1 MQITFL
7 RDISLLPFCQGNIH
21 QQGTRLLLISIRMT
35 SRTKQIQVKIKVLQ
49 QSHIDAGPHMSLD
62 MRPVSF
68 EGANTERLKKRQGN
82 AVVSK
87 LERPIGKA
95 RRTDIYPDSN

>member
-1 MQITFL
+1 
-7 RDISLLPFCQGNIH
+7 
-21 QQGTRLLLISIRMT
+21 
-35 SRTKQIQVKIKVLQ
+35 
-49 QSHIDAGPHMSLD
+49 MSLD